1 MKYLSCAIILL
12 GCLLQ
17 GSYTPNPAPKL
28 RHKFTVVAH
37 RGDHV
42 VYPENTLAAYEQ
54 AIKDGAD
61 YVEIDLRTTKDGQ
74 LISMH
79 DATVNRM
86 TEGTGLVKD
95 ITFEDI
101 EKLHLHTKDKASNV
115 TYPIPTFKQIL
126 ELCKN
131 KICIY
136 IDFKEA
142 DPALIYPILKQ
153 YGMEKQ
159 VLVYIN
165 KAEQFTG
172 WRKVAP
178 KMPLMLSLPDS
189 VKNETSMKQFID
201 QYRPDI
207 LDGDY
212 RQYTASMLALAQSY
226 HLPVWPDGQSALEGP
241 AVWDEAIAKGLTGLQ
256 SDHPEAFV
264 KYLSEKG
271 LR

>member
-1 MKYLSCAIILL
+1 MKHITGFVILL
-12 GCLLQ
+12 SAFLRDN
-17 GSYTPNPAPKL
+17 YVPNPTPAL
-28 RHKFTVVAH
+28 RHKFIVVAH

-42 VYPENTLAAYEQ
+42 VYPENTLAAYEH

-79 DATVNRM
+79 DASVNRM
-86 TEGTGLVKD
+86 TDGTGLVKD
-95 ITFEDI
+95 ITFDAI
-101 EKLHLHTKDKASNV
+101 EKLHIPARDKSSNE

-126 ELCKN
+126 DLCKN
-131 KICIY
+131 KIYIY

-142 DPALIYPILKQ
+142 DPALVYPILKQ
-153 YGMEKQ
+153 YEMEKQ

-165 KAEQFTG
+165 KAGQFTD

-189 VKNETSMKQFID
+189 VKNEVSMKQFID
-201 QYRPDI
+201 QYHPDI

-212 RQYTASMLALAQSY
+212 RQYTSQMLTLAQSY

-264 KYLSEKG
+264 KYLSEKR